1 MHNATPSDVGR
12 GTLIFAVGL
21 VLVLLCWSGLVYRYV
36 QPGFVLFVLL
46 AGLALVTLGGAVLWR
61 AVQDIGMGHG
71 SRAAALLL
79 VPVVLLAVAAPGPL
93 LPAARRVTVVGSS
106 AAELPK
112 LHDGINDMTVV
123 DFPHYQDIDGK
134 RVRMIGQVT
143 EVDGGWLLTRYR
155 VLCCAADATLHGVR
169 MRGAK
174 PSADWVVVTGV
185 VKHGAVNVE
194 NAAPVAAP
202 ERPYL

>member
-12 GTLIFAVGL
+12 GTLIFAVGF

-79 VPVVLLAVAAPGPL
+79 VPVVLLALRRRCGCRPPRAHPRAIPDVPG
-93 LPAARRVTVVGSS
+93 R
-106 AAELPK
+106 E
-112 LHDGINDMTVV
+112 
-123 DFPHYQDIDGK
+123 
-134 RVRMIGQVT
+134 
-143 EVDGGWLLTRYR
+143 
-155 VLCCAADATLHGVR
+155 
-169 MRGAK
+169 
-174 PSADWVVVTGV
+174 
-185 VKHGAVNVE
+185 
-194 NAAPVAAP
+194 
-202 ERPYL
+202 